1 MTKRF
6 RVLFAVV
13 AAVLATTRAVGARP
27 AHAQDD
33 GDGFFRSS
41 VREEPPPVP
50 PAGRYGQS
58 GIGFGLVLGEP
69 TGITG
74 KFFLTDALTI
84 DTDLAF
90 SFLDE
95 RFEPTIDL
103 LYHFQN
109 ITPSSADVA
118 VRPYL
123 GGGAMLAVSGDNDDD
138 KKRKKKDDDSVKGG
152 VRATGG
158 LSLIFAEIP
167 IELAVDVSPGWWFT
181 GDGDF
186 DVSGAFSVRYFF

>member
-1 MTKRF
+1 MTR
-6 RVLFAVV
+6 RLRDLILIV
-13 AAVLATTRAVGARP
+13 AAMLAVGALP
-27 AHAQDD
+27 ANAQDD

-41 VREEPPPVP
+41 VREEPPPAP
-50 PAGRYGQS
+50 PAGRYGHS

-69 TGITG
+69 TGLTG
-74 KFFLTDALTI
+74 KFFLTDDLTI

-109 ITPSSADVA
+109 ITPSSPDVS

-123 GGGAMLAVSGDNDDD
+123 GGGAMLAVSGDDDDD
-138 KKRKKKDDDSVKGG
+138 KKRKEKNDDSVKGG

-167 IELAVDVSPGWWFT
+167 IELAADVSPGWWFT

-186 DVSGAFSVRYFF
+186 DLSGAFSVRYFF

>member
-1 MTKRF
+1 MI
-6 RVLFAVV
+6 LIV
-13 AAVLATTRAVGARP
+13 AAMLAVGALP
-27 AHAQDD
+27 ANAQDD

-41 VREEPPPVP
+41 VREEPPPAP
-50 PAGRYGQS
+50 PAGRYGHS

-69 TGITG
+69 TGLTG
-74 KFFLTDALTI
+74 KFFLTDDLTI

-109 ITPSSADVA
+109 ITPSSPDVS

-123 GGGAMLAVSGDNDDD
+123 GGGAMRAVSGDDDDD
-138 KKRKKKDDDSVKGG
+138 KKRKEKNDDSVKGG

-167 IELAVDVSPGWWFT
+167 I
-181 GDGDF
+181 
-186 DVSGAFSVRYFF
+186 